1 MTSARLNCPT
11 LRGCGVMEK
20 WSLAAR
26 YSPTHRRRHCH
37 CINWNCSWSQHEPI
51 WMYTKLYNI
60 TFQSVQW
67 RRSEAASNEIH
78 FRSKVRT
85 VKAATCPKILCC
97 APCAPPWTIATTA
110 TVAILWPGAH
120 NTHKTQQDAVLLC
133 LATWTAPQS
142 RPGPRMGFI
151 CGEIQ
156 GRPN

>member
-26 YSPTHRRRHCH
+26 YSPTHRHCH
-37 CINWNCSWSQHEPI
+37 CINWNCSWSQHEPM
-51 WMYTKLYNI
+51 WMYTKLYNVTCTSKCSI
-60 TFQSVQW
+60 VVKWSRLQWNPFQIQGSHCQGCHLSW
-67 RRSEAASNEIH
+67 DPLL
-78 FRSKVRT
+78 
-85 VKAATCPKILCC
+85 CPLC
-97 APCAPPWTIATTA
+97 PPWTIATTA
-110 TVAILWPGAH
+110 TVAILWPGA
-120 NTHKTQQDAVLLC
+120 HKTQQDAVLLC